1 MSLPR
6 PIEPLEIAPLTPDRW
21 PDFERLFGLY
31 GASSGCW
38 CMYWRYPAGGG
49 YTAGKGEPNKLA
61 LHAIVESGHVPG
73 LLAYVH
79 GIPAAWVAVSPRS
92 EYPRLENSK
101 WLYPVD
107 GKPVWSIPCF
117 FIHRGFRRQHLLA
130 PMIHA
135 AIEFARANGAVMVE
149 AYPVDTQLPNA
160 SSNRFTGLLDV
171 FKECGFEEVARRG
184 DRPIVRKALQPVQP
198 GGGVEPN
205 IKED

>member
-1 MSLPR
+1 
-6 PIEPLEIAPLTPDRW
+6 
-21 PDFERLFGLY
+21 
-31 GASSGCW
+31 
-38 CMYWRYPAGGG
+38 
-49 YTAGKGEPNKLA
+49 
-61 LHAIVESGHVPG
+61 
-73 LLAYVH
+73 
-79 GIPAAWVAVSPRS
+79 
-92 EYPRLENSK
+92 
-101 WLYPVD
+101 
-107 GKPVWSIPCF
+107 
-117 FIHRGFRRQHLLA
+117 
-130 PMIHA
+130 MIHA